1 MKASLEI
8 QNLKCHGC
16 ANTIITKLNN
26 LSGIS
31 NVVVDNET
39 DSVDFEYESKVILD
53 DAISLLSKLG
63 YPVVGERNP
72 LTKKAKSYVSC
83 AIGRMNN

>member
-16 ANTIITKLNN
+16 ANTITAKLADLNGV
-26 LSGIS
+26 S
-31 NVVVDNET
+31 VVKVDNDT
-39 DSVDFEYESKVILD
+39 DSVDFEYQSKEGLD
-53 DAISLLSKLG
+53 QAITLLSKLG
-63 YPVVGERNP
+63 YPVSGERNP